1 MSANGNEAVTL
12 SQLKEAL
19 SQSSQSGTTLSLKP
33 LYRSDNIDNLTDISD
48 TGIYYRVEGG
58 TYHGT
63 LPFGGGTVFC
73 VIVFPV
79 AWFSS
84 MQMMGQIII
93 HLGGGMYIRTVESD
107 GTLSSWMK
115 YSYTA
120 THV

>member
-19 SQSSQSGTTLSLKP
+19 SQSSHSGTTLALKP

-73 VIVFPV
+73 VLVFPV
-79 AWFSS
+79 TWITGN
-84 MQMMGQIII
+84 QIMGQIIV
-93 HLGGGMYIRTVESD
+93 HLGGGMYIRTVKSD

>member
-19 SQSSQSGTTLSLKP
+19 SQSSQSGTTLAIKP
-33 LYRSDNIDNLTDISD
+33 LYRSDNIDNLNDISD

-63 LPFGGGTVFC
+63 LPFGGGTVYC

-79 AWFSS
+79 AWISN

-93 HLGGGMYIRTVESD
+93 SNGGSMFIRTVKSD
-107 GTLSSWMK
+107 GTRSNWMQ
-115 YSYTA
+115 YSYTN
-120 THV
+120 TGK